1 MRFHLL
7 LLALVG
13 FLAPAFL
20 HADEKA
26 EAEFIALVREME
38 ASGSMKSVM
47 EIYLPG
53 DAPSD
58 IALSTHKNIESII
71 SRGIESI
78 GFVEIYPNMKA
89 GLTETMTIAGR
100 DYVINVDP
108 YKMLEVRYA
117 KKIEGGSSGYSVVV
131 GKKYGRLWIAGF
143 KAVE

>member
-7 LLALVG
+7 LLALIG
-13 FLAPAFL
+13 FLTPAFL

-26 EAEFIALVREME
+26 EAQFIALIREME

-58 IALSTHKNIESII
+58 LALNTHRNLETIVT
-71 SRGIESI
+71 RGIESI

-89 GLTETMTIAGR
+89 GLTEAMTIEGR
-100 DYVINVDP
+100 DYVINVEP
-108 YKMLEVRYA
+108 YKMLEVMYS

-131 GKKYGRLWIAGF
+131 GKKDGRLWIAGF
-143 KAVE
+143 KAVK